1 MSEKV
6 IFKNIQ
12 NVQGDFFHRAIV
24 QERQKNRQ
32 GCNNC
37 ENTLIFLY
45 LYLDSVSSNLPAP
58 ALIILF
64 DIFRERVNQIEYNQ
78 WEESAP
84 ARLVSTWNGR
94 YTRDSPRAPAYSR
107 R

>member
-1 MSEKV
+1 M
-6 IFKNIQ
+6 
-12 NVQGDFFHRAIV
+12 
-24 QERQKNRQ
+24 
-32 GCNNC
+32 NC

-78 WEESAP
+78 WEESAL

-94 YTRDSPRAPAYSR
+94 YTRDPPRAPAYSR